1 MSLDDLKQFWKK
13 FRRNVNLLNVIKSK
27 QRNNEQ
33 QQEPDSIHLAKREN
47 KIPRNH
53 KVQRVP
59 ATDLSITITETDE
72 KEVELNKLNE
82 KIREANMQELKLLKQ
97 EEMKQKSVK
106 VIDLP
111 EKYLNKITIQ
121 EKSKHPESCL
131 YEPVNINITP
141 DVSIIMY
148 TVNTLEAPSFSDF

>member
-1 MSLDDLKQFWKK
+1 MTSSNFWQNL
-13 FRRNVNLLNVIKSK
+13 RRNVNLLNVIKSK

-111 EKYLNKITIQ
+111 EK
-121 EKSKHPESCL
+121 
-131 YEPVNINITP
+131 
-141 DVSIIMY
+141 
-148 TVNTLEAPSFSDF
+148 